1 MKLTETKLKKLINE
15 VIGEVYKLTPEE
27 ESERGSMNLDP
38 KTSTLDPDIAR
49 DKRRV
54 RGLQDTGEIRN
65 ERDIMRTYQEK
76 LKNHPDGP
84 AMIQDFQSEE
94 GRINVYHSI
103 DYHSDAQGSKKFKSL
118 SSKPFSTWLKR
129 FGSNSKDSLSTV
141 ATIGSLGSV
150 YQGSSNA
157 NYAVVN
163 SVGFLVKGYPAFV
176 SEHDVMSQTHGSVP
190 DSLKKHQKNSG
201 LAKRSGDLSLGLY
214 GFDWKVSSET
224 ILDNWSPYAIYF
236 SDMFFHRHKEL
247 TEETAKML
255 IDDAMSTGLPVYNF
269 TDYGPV
275 RLEDEGEIK
284 RLMLRT
290 HMFMRS

>member
-27 ESERGSMNLDP
+27 ESERVSMNLDP

-49 DKRRV
+49 NKRRV

-190 DSLKKHQKNSG
+190 D
-201 LAKRSGDLSLGLY
+201 
-214 GFDWKVSSET
+214 
-224 ILDNWSPYAIYF
+224 NWSPYAIYF